1 MTHPLIPTLH
11 TERFVLRAPKMADLQ
26 QFATFRAGPRS
37 ALVGGPFPAASAFT
51 ALCGIAGHWTL
62 RGFGRFLVADR
73 ETDEALGI
81 VGPFFPD
88 DWPEPEIA
96 WTVFDNA
103 EGRGVAFEA
112 AQAAIAELRKLP
124 GPEQFSLRIVRSRQP
139 DARAGLRQP
148 HHRTGIRDMRGDSLP
163 TLFQRRIGQKPLV
176 TLDQTG
182 GMQGMRQSHR
192 TAIAPGS
199 AW

>member
-1 MTHPLIPTLH
+1 MTRPLIPTLH

-26 QFATFRAGPRS
+26 QFANFRAGPRS

-112 AQAAIAELRKLP
+112 AQAAIAFAYGTLGWTTAMSAISPENTRSLALARRLGARHDGEFIHP
-124 GPEQFSLRIVRSRQP
+124 EYGPLQIWRHAAPKTQE
-139 DARAGLRQP
+139 
-148 HHRTGIRDMRGDSLP
+148 P
-163 TLFQRRIGQKPLV
+163 T
-176 TLDQTG
+176 
-182 GMQGMRQSHR
+182 
-192 TAIAPGS
+192 A
-199 AW
+199 